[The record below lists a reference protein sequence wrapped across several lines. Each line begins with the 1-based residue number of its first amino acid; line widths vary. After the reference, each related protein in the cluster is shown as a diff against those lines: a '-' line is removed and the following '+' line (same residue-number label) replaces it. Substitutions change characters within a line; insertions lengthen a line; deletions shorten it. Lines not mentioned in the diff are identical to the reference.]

1 MILKKPLSAVVNIM
15 DAANLRRSLYLT
27 LQLLEM
33 ELPLVLALN
42 MMDVAEGLG
51 ISIDVAGL
59 SRELGAPIVAMAIT
73 QGRGR
78 EELFGAIADMSR
90 SGARTSLAAAELYP
104 ELKDALREL
113 EGLLER
119 APSLK
124 GAFPLSWLAVKLM
137 EDDPEVADWVR
148 KSAGDDAP
156 VLSRAEALRQEFEHA
171 KGMGAD
177 LYVSGQRSR
186 WVAAIAARYVSM
198 LTFGKKY

>member
-1 MILKKPLSAVVNIM
+1 MKRFCYMSNRLRICVTAELS
-15 DAANLRRSLYLT
+15 
-27 LQLLEM
+27 
-33 ELPLVLALN
+33 LVLALN

-73 QGRGR
+73 QGRGQ
-78 EELFGAIADMSR
+78 EELFDAIADMSR

-113 EGLLER
+113 EKLLER

-137 EDDPEVADWVR
+137 EER
-148 KSAGDDAP
+148 RQFENE
-156 VLSRAEALRQEFEHA
+156 SRYRL
-171 KGMGAD
+171 
-177 LYVSGQRSR
+177 
-186 WVAAIAARYVSM
+186 
-198 LTFGKKY
+198 